1 MLVKGGDR
9 SLPEA
14 MMMLIPEAWQD
25 NDSLS
30 PAKRAFY
37 QYHSCLMEPRD
48 GACALVPVTPPPHP
62 TSHFVPLGD
71 NVSPQILP

>member
-37 QYHSCLMEPRD
+37 QYHSCLMEPWD
-48 GACALVPVTPPPHP
+48 GACALVPITPPPP
-62 TSHFVPLGD
+62 NLPLCAAR
-71 NVSPQILP
+71 